1 MERFIVDLSAIY
13 SVNFMRGGSMSI
25 LDYFKPVST
34 WSAEKIRE
42 FLNRKKSGEYN
53 LIDVRQPE
61 EYKQGHLPGAKL
73 IPLAELSTRLTEI
86 DPNKPTIVY

>member
-1 MERFIVDLSAIY
+1 M
-13 SVNFMRGGSMSI
+13 SV

-42 FLNRKKSGEYN
+42 FLSQKSQEEYN
-53 LIDVRQPE
+53 LVDVRQPK
-61 EYKQGHLPGAKL
+61 EYEQGHLPGAQL
-73 IPLAELSTRLTEI
+73 IPIGELPNRLGEL